1 MNTNELED
9 NLRETLAHRAA
20 SLPPGVGDR
29 LRQRAYRPRAHSR
42 GALATTVTAG
52 AAAVVAV
59 TALAVTSLAPASQPA
74 NHQSHAVT
82 QAWTVS
88 KESNGNIVVLYW
100 SLSDPG
106 GLEAKLRSYGVPSSV
121 TVGHTNPACH
131 RYTGPILKHGRMG
144 GGVSAP
150 GSDKPSRLVI
160 DPSDIPQ
167 GAGLEIAVAIPDHG
181 GTMGL
186 AGLVQA
192 TPACTGS

>member
-20 SLPPGVGDR
+20 GVPAAAGDR
-29 LRQRAYRPRAHSR
+29 LRQRTYRPRAHSR
-42 GALATTVTAG
+42 GTLVTAVTAG
-52 AAAVVAV
+52 AATVAAV
-59 TALAVTSLAPASQPA
+59 TALAVTTLSPASHPA
-74 NHQSHAVT
+74 SHQSHAVT

-88 KESNGNIVVLYW
+88 KESNGDIVVLYW
-100 SLSDPG
+100 SLRDPA

-121 TVGHTNPACH
+121 TVGHLNPACH
-131 RYTGPILKHGRMG
+131 RYTGPILKHGQTSE
-144 GGVSAP
+144 GVSAP

-167 GAGLEIAVAIPDHG
+167 GAGLQIAVQIPDHG
-181 GTMGL
+181 GVMGL
-186 AGLVQA
+186 TGLVQA